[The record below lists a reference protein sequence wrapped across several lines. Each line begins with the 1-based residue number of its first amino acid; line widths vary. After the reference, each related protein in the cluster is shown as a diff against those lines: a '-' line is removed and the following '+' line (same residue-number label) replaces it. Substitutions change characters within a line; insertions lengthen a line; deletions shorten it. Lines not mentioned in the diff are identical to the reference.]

1 MFAKCLLSEKKE
13 RSLPLAL
20 HLSLCCVHEPIAKIC
35 ENRNHGFVSP
45 LAESLK
51 CPESLIT
58 MVTQIAMVL
67 AVFRGTGRLL
77 QGSSHSPRKLPG
89 SSLPCWTLAH
99 LGRIFLRAWYINPAF
114 SQNFI
119 KATEDCS
126 RQLSSGWL
134 VNSWVSH
141 SQNWL
146 EFSSKYIIG
155 RRPEKGILFYLV
167 GGRIQQIVTE
177 LWRQSLPFFC
187 YCKLLL

>member
-1 MFAKCLLSEKKE
+1 MLIEWKKKK

-20 HLSLCCVHEPIAKIC
+20 HVSLCFVHEPIAKIC
-35 ENRNHGFVSP
+35 DNRNHGLVSP
-45 LAESLK
+45 LAESLE

-58 MVTQIAMVL
+58 LATQVATVL
-67 AVFRGTGRLL
+67 TVFRTGRLL
-77 QGSSHSPRKLPG
+77 LHCSHLPRRLPR
-89 SSLPCWTLAH
+89 SFLPCWTLAH
-99 LGRIFLRAWYINPAF
+99 LGRIFLRAWYNPAF
-114 SQNFI
+114 FQNFI
-119 KATEDCS
+119 EATEDCS
-126 RQLSSGWL
+126 HQLSSDWL

-146 EFSSKYIIG
+146 EFSFKYIIG